1 MFPVVLHQCTLQLF
15 LRDNNGNKVTQLL
28 CVIPA
33 IIPNGKA
40 TFFTTM
46 SILMNLYLYTL

>member
-15 LRDNNGNKVTQLL
+15 LRYNNGNKVTQLL

-46 SILMNLYLYTL
+46 SVLMNLYLYTL